1 MKKPFFFAIQY
12 IEPRIVGP
20 GVPVMASM
28 SQVSTGL
35 VWADT
40 AADAQMLMEKNYEN
54 DGAKVLFLNVKPME
68 EDVMARV
75 AYATRAAR
83 RSKRWEKWRN
93 VEAIEVIV
101 GAVLFVIAMGMLVAM
116 VLQ

>member
-12 IEPRIVGP
+12 IEPRIGGP

-40 AADAQMLMEKNYEN
+40 AADAQLLMEKNYEN

-93 VEAIEVIV
+93 VTTGEMIM
-101 GAVLFVIAMGMLVAM
+101 GAVVFAAVVTMVVAM